1 MALALAGPD
10 KALTPLFVLHG
21 LGNRQKAS
29 SQAAG
34 TSLIF

>member
-10 KALTPLFVLHG
+10 KALTPLFVPHG
-21 LGNRQKAS
+21 LGNSRKARTR
-29 SQAAG
+29 AAG